1 MTESELVR
9 VRAAAAYTRFLI
21 LGIRARACVR
31 ALRARVFGGVYVYI
45 CVFSGAR
52 ALTEFTL
59 RHHAGTLNK
68 CLNGRI
74 VHYQPGVAG

>member
-1 MTESELVR
+1 MCVLSR
-9 VRAAAAYTRFLI
+9 VYTLSHSRDRE
-21 LGIRARACVR
+21 RARAC
-31 ALRARVFGGVYVYI
+31 AARGVCVAGGVCVHM

>member
-1 MTESELVR
+1 M
-9 VRAAAAYTRFLI
+9 
-21 LGIRARACVR
+21 CVLPR
-31 ALRARVFGGVYVYI
+31 RIHAFSFSGSVRARVFGGVYVYI

>member
-1 MTESELVR
+1 MR
-9 VRAAAAYTRFLI
+9 VRAAARIHAFSFS
-21 LGIRARACVR
+21 GSCARVR
-31 ALRARVFGGVYVYI
+31 ALREACVCVLVVYVYI